1 MLRDVSS
8 ERPYTAEQVDAAVRE
23 ISEPGR
29 LRRAEEIVT
38 HAVPTLERI
47 IDGALHDG
55 GWFSQGHEQQVAQVA
70 AEPDPVA
77 RRARLDA
84 LVADESR
91 LAMLVGVTVGFALAR
106 ELASPGTAAAEA
118 DPTTEPDPDGASP
131 V

>member
-1 MLRDVSS
+1 MLRDVP

-38 HAVPTLERI
+38 HAVPRLERI

-55 GWFSQGHEQQVAQVA
+55 GWFSQGHEQQVGQAA
-70 AEPDPVA
+70 AEPDPQL
-77 RRARLDA
+77 REARLHA

-106 ELASPGTAAAEA
+106 ELAAPGTAAAEA
-118 DPTTEPDPDGASP
+118 DPDDAA
-131 V
+131 

>member
-1 MLRDVSS
+1 MLRGVS

-38 HAVPTLERI
+38 HAVPNLERI

-55 GWFSQGHEQQVAQVA
+55 GWFSQGHEQQVAQA
-70 AEPDPVA
+70 AGEPDPA
-77 RRARLDA
+77 LRRARLDA

-91 LAMLVGVTVGFALAR
+91 LAMLVGVTVGFALSR
-106 ELASPGTAAAEA
+106 ELASPGTAASEA
-118 DPTTEPDPDGASP
+118 DPATDPDPDGASP
-131 V
+131 A

>member
-1 MLRDVSS
+1 VS

-55 GWFSQGHEQQVAQVA
+55 GWFSQGHEQQVSQVA
-70 AEPDPVA
+70 AEPDGQL
-77 RRARLDA
+77 REARLHA

-106 ELASPGTAAAEA
+106 ELQDPGTAAREA
-118 DPTTEPDPDGASP
+118 DPVDPDQEPTA
-131 V
+131 

>member
-1 MLRDVSS
+1 MLRDVP
-8 ERPYTAEQVDAAVRE
+8 ERPYTAEQVDDAVRE

-38 HAVPTLERI
+38 HAVPRLERI

-55 GWFSQGHEQQVAQVA
+55 GWFSQGHEQQVGQAA
-70 AEPDPVA
+70 AEPDPKL
-77 RRARLDA
+77 REARLHA

-106 ELASPGTAAAEA
+106 ELAAPGTAAAEA
-118 DPTTEPDPDGASP
+118 DPEDAA
-131 V
+131 